1 MLRRFGSADDVTSP
15 PAARPLP
22 QSTART
28 MRRASFSSVRS
39 FAAELEKTP
48 AAPTAA
54 QHFSWR
60 SRVACTA
67 VLPLVLLALVA
78 MALGGPAFFRAA
90 HSINGSALPQEG
102 GDHSGGD
109 PGDLLVHFKQA
120 VIDKVGLSW
129 GGADSDQEGTDAADT
144 VSDPGAASTSESAAP
159 ASADDGFF
167 QDDAASQG
175 HAPDENISDS
185 AAAGAANS
193 ADVVVVPPANEM
205 PQPSAG
211 KEEPMSGWLHDALY
225 GHDDKPVDWAVCLA
239 DETASQPFTVTDF
252 LAARPARLP
261 SALHPIIIF
270 PFVCAGV
277 GYCGWNYNCRLAVC
291 MIAWS

>member
-15 PAARPLP
+15 PAARPPP
-22 QSTART
+22 QPTAHT
-28 MRRASFSSVRS
+28 IRRASFSSVRS
-39 FAAELEKTP
+39 LASELEKTP

-60 SRVACTA
+60 SRVACPA

-78 MALGGPAFFRAA
+78 MALGGPALFQAG
-90 HSINGSALPQEG
+90 HPISGSALAQEG

-109 PGDLLVHFKQA
+109 RNDLLVHFKQA
-120 VIDKVGLSW
+120 VIDKVGLSR
-129 GGADSDQEGTDAADT
+129 GGADSDQEGADTADAA
-144 VSDPGAASTSESAAP
+144 SDPGAASFLESAAP
-159 ASADDGFF
+159 APAVGGFL

-185 AAAGAANS
+185 SAAGAAIT

-205 PQPSAG
+205 PQPSAV
-211 KEEPMSGWLHDALY
+211 KEEPMSGWLRDALY
-225 GHDDKPVDWAVCLA
+225 WQDDKPVGWAVCLA

-252 LAARPARLP
+252 LAARPAR
-261 SALHPIIIF
+261 
-270 PFVCAGV
+270 
-277 GYCGWNYNCRLAVC
+277 
-291 MIAWS
+291 